1 MASAKANPK
10 VKDFKKLNK
19 VVLAEGATN
28 SMVSCILLFES
39 ILINVT
45 YSHRQIVLKGTTMMS
60 LWGHLRRDSNRKLY
74 LPKHSHMVVLS
85 GPRLPSI
92 PSCKTS
98 LETRPNSNFKIITNL
113 WSTKKLTR
121 KALCKSGKQ
130 THRFMPTTQL
140 LKRMH
145 QSNPVLN
152 SSSNASRMS
161 THALALSVETM
172 LTWFKV
178 DARITKALKRWC
190 SENSTFYTFAK
201 KRHFHFNN
209 F

>member
-1 MASAKANPK
+1 
-10 VKDFKKLNK
+10 
-19 VVLAEGATN
+19 
-28 SMVSCILLFES
+28 MVSGILLFES

-45 YSHRQIVLKGTTMMS
+45 YSYRQIVLKGTTMMS
-60 LWGHLRRDSNRKLY
+60 LWGHLKRDSNKKLY
-74 LPKHSHMVVLS
+74 LLKHSHMVVLS

-98 LETRPNSNFKIITNL
+98 LETRPNSNFKTDTNQ
-113 WSTKKLTR
+113 WSSKKLTR

-140 LKRMH
+140 LKRML

-172 LTWFKV
+172 LTWFKL

-190 SENSTFYTFAK
+190 SENSTFYTFAE
-201 KRHFHFNN
+201 KRHFHFNYY
-209 F
+209 